1 MKKNLGNIL
10 FYTGKY
16 GPFVLM
22 LIWFFIWGIFFE
34 TKISVYILT
43 IYGSAILLILG
54 NYIKNIGIKISKE
67 KKK

>member
-10 FYTGKY
+10 FYIGKY
-16 GPFVLM
+16 GPFALM

-54 NYIKNIGIKISKE
+54 NYIKNIGIKINKE
-67 KKK
+67 KKN